1 MGSRAQGPI
10 SRWEWGRP
18 PVSLLSPAFFLILQ
32 VGLQP
37 AHSAHSRYTQRD
49 AQSACWRPVPEL
61 PPWEPAGSVQ
71 GQQGQKLQHRA
82 GFHRLVPLTNN
93 LALETKGPARKVMVP
108 ESATPRP
115 ESVREWKVPS
125 RTEMALWGPSC
136 SRVPSS
142 HQWASGPPARDTSQE
157 NVATSP
163 AKTSTFCKP
172 RTRHGAASVQEGER
186 RGAGGAL
193 GLWGH
198 PEVHHAGGSLGP
210 GSRSL
215 PRPAGT
221 PCSQNDT

>member
-1 MGSRAQGPI
+1 M
-10 SRWEWGRP
+10 
-18 PVSLLSPAFFLILQ
+18 
-32 VGLQP
+32 
-37 AHSAHSRYTQRD
+37 
-49 AQSACWRPVPEL
+49 
-61 PPWEPAGSVQ
+61 Q

-163 AKTSTFCKP
+163 AKTSTCCKP
-172 RTRHGAASVQEGER
+172 RIRHGAASVQEGER
-186 RGAGGAL
+186 RGAGATLRSTMLEAAWGW
-193 GLWGH
+193 GLEIYPGQLAHLAHRMRREDH
-198 PEVHHAGGSLGP
+198 P
-210 GSRSL
+210 
-215 PRPAGT
+215 
-221 PCSQNDT
+221 